1 MNKMNNTKLISNQ
14 EGKDLEMKIVIC
26 PFYGTVFCEEDC
38 PPEYESCNRLKELTK
53 GYKIK

>member
-26 PFYGTVFCEEDC
+26 PFYGTGFCEENF
-38 PPEYESCNRLKELTK
+38 PINYEFCDRLKELI
-53 GYKIK
+53 GEYK